1 MSDWQERAHPIYALN
16 LISSVLTYCPRLNE
30 VCKGP
35 PWVDFMTFFVIC
47 WFLIHLFNFWSWRT
61 ASVIPFPPPE
71 FILSHSTII
80 CHSGSWDGSPHETVL
95 CASWSCFVLSP
106 GTSLLTKKLASRWGE
121 RSSGFCTMLERLPTV
136 LQVSTCLVSAA
147 SHSFSLL
154 HPLPFELNQ
163 LHYIAKTNL
172 GVEYSHLINW
182 INFPSQI
189 PALLLRN
196 SCGRAVAA
204 AWAISF
210 SSRFSR

>member
-95 CASWSCFVLSP
+95 CLLKLLC
-106 GTSLLTKKLASRWGE
+106 SLTRHKLADQKTRKSLGRE
-121 RSSGFCTMLERLPTV
+121 EFR
-136 LQVSTCLVSAA
+136 
-147 SHSFSLL
+147 LL
-154 HPLPFELNQ
+154 HYAGEVTYSVAGKCVPRLSCLSLFFPPPSPSLWIKSASLHSKDKSGCGVLPFD
-163 LHYIAKTNL
+163 
-172 GVEYSHLINW
+172 
-182 INFPSQI
+182 
-189 PALLLRN
+189 
-196 SCGRAVAA
+196 
-204 AWAISF
+204 
-210 SSRFSR
+210 